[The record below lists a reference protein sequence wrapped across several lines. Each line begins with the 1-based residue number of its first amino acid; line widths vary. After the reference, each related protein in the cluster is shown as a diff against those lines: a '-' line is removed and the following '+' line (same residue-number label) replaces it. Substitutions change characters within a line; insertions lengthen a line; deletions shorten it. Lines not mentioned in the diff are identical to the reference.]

1 MAPTSQGVVLLTFA
15 IIDATVPGSGQ
26 ALDRAST
33 SRYTTPIA
41 NEPLIHHV
49 CQELA
54 EGGITRARVV
64 AAPDT
69 YRDLARLGASHVLG
83 IEVSYRE
90 ADETDRRRTVLSEVE
105 RALSDGPV
113 MLHPGDSL
121 FRQQVA
127 EMRDRFQAGDVD
139 TVLPVQASVEP
150 LRHPDDRRASDTIL
164 LLGPGTQSLVAE
176 LLSPKSDG
184 EDLVASLLHSDFR
197 LAVCAQT
204 DHWTYSNTT
213 EALLAAN
220 RMMLDAL
227 PSVDGVTPFG
237 ENNRLHGR
245 VDISPSAFVSDCV
258 IHGPVSIAEAAV
270 VEDSFV
276 GPYTAIGP
284 GVVLSGTEID
294 NSMVLAA
301 AEIRHP
307 GSRIEGSIIG
317 ERARITRAF
326 ELPTGLHMR
335 LGADSRVTLS

>member
-1 MAPTSQGVVLLTFA
+1 
-15 IIDATVPGSGQ
+15 
-26 ALDRAST
+26 
-33 SRYTTPIA
+33 
-41 NEPLIHHV
+41 
-49 CQELA
+49 
-54 EGGITRARVV
+54 VV
-64 AAPDT
+64 AGPDT
-69 YRDLARLGASHVLG
+69 YRDLARLGAGNQVLG

-90 ADETDRRRTVLSEVE
+90 ASETDRRRTVLSEVE

-121 FRQQVA
+121 FRGQVID
-127 EMRDRFQAGDVD
+127 MRERFQAGDVD
-139 TVLPVQASVEP
+139 TVLPAQASVEP
-150 LRHPDDRRASDTIL
+150 LRHPDDRRASDTML
-164 LLGPGTQSLVAE
+164 LLGPGTRSLVSD

-184 EDLVASLLHSDFR
+184 EDLVSALLHSECR
-197 LAVCAQT
+197 LAVCEQT
-204 DHWTYSNTT
+204 DHWTYSDTT

-220 RMMLDAL
+220 RMMLDAM
-227 PSVDGVTPFG
+227 PAVDGSSPFC

-245 VDISPSAFVSDCV
+245 VAISPSAFVSDCV

-284 GVVLSGTEID
+284 GVILSGAEVD

-326 ELPTGLHMR
+326 ELPSGLHMR
-335 LGADSRVTLS
+335 LGADSRVTLT